1 MITLF
6 NIRPRGFNIGN
17 EAIYLALKQLL
28 FKAFENTVNIV
39 SLPAIAHYES
49 EAKAGLSSKVIY
61 EMNQYGSGVIVGG
74 GNLYEN
80 GEIDVNIEA
89 LKALE
94 IPLMLF
100 SLSRGR
106 IYNRKG
112 QLVRRTDALPDYII
126 KSLNDKAVISLARD
140 KPTYK
145 YLRKIGCHNCSL
157 GGCPTISLGTF
168 LDIIPSNYTERN
180 DSKVIISIRNP
191 ELLSIPL
198 YKKNQVRMDILN
210 IIDFLRKEGYKDIFL
225 LCHDHRDISFAAT
238 FNNIEYI
245 YTDDVYRFLSIIKSS
260 KLNISYRLHS
270 TLPGFSFGVPTIN
283 ISYDE
288 RAIGLIDTIGMNDWN
303 INMFETNDIL
313 QAVKDRYRNLEKLP
327 LLIKEASLI
336 WEQLIKVMTSSLS
349 KFAEEVIN
357 YNLKTDKFI

>member
-28 FKAFENTVNIV
+28 YKAFDENVNIV
-39 SLPAIAHYES
+39 SLPAIAYYES
-49 EAKAGLSSKVIY
+49 KAKAGLSSKVIY

-126 KSLNDKAVISLARD
+126 KSLNDKATVSLARD
-140 KPTYK
+140 KPTYE
-145 YLRKIGCHNCSL
+145 YLKEIGCQNCLL
-157 GGCPTISLGTF
+157 GGCPTIFLGACSNI
-168 LDIIPSNYTERN
+168 LPSNYTVDNNRA
-180 DSKVIISIRNP
+180 VISIRNP
-191 ELLSIPL
+191 ELLNIPL
-198 YKKNQVRMDILN
+198 HKKYQTQKDILS
-210 IIDFLRKEGYKDIFL
+210 IIDFLRKEGYEKIYL

-238 FNNIEYI
+238 FNDIEYI
-245 YTDDVYRFLSIIKSS
+245 YTDDVYKFLSILKSS
-260 KLNISYRLHS
+260 NLNISYRLHS
-270 TLPGFSFGVPTIN
+270 TLPSLSYGVSTIN

-288 RAIGLIDTIGMNDWN
+288 RAIGLMDTIGMSDWD
-303 INMFETNDIL
+303 INMFEANDVL
-313 QAVKDRYRNLEKLP
+313 QAVKDRYRNLERLP
-327 LLIKEASLI
+327 SFIKEAGSV
-336 WEQLIKVMTSSLS
+336 WEQLIKVMTSALS

-357 YNLKTDKFI
+357 YNSETDTLI